1 MKPPSGPNWFGLLGL
16 TPEATPKEINKA
28 YKKLALKYH
37 PDRTKG
43 DKKKEALFI
52 KVKEAYE
59 VLGDDK
65 ERLKYLEEF
74 RKVGAK
80 VKRNADRTEK
90 MDAKRRKM
98 KEDLLAREK
107 VAENQ
112 RAEKNKNYASRQAEA
127 KRQQDINRL
136 REEGRR
142 QREDFTPRKQDTP
155 SSAANSAADESAN
168 FEFEA
173 MAAQRAVERS
183 EKRKMQIKVKWSKR
197 SQHEG
202 ESFSDDGIAALFKK
216 YGYVEAVEIGKKGKS
231 ATVTF
236 DTEKAARAAIEAH
249 DTDEELS
256 VFKDIESCSLSQH
269 RPEPNDSA
277 SAAVDGRTAASDL
290 GSKDPFGGEDA
301 TAGGGAD
308 LGGGGTGAAI
318 DPTAIDPDAGSSLAA
333 LEAQLFAKMMG
344 GA

>member
-1 MKPPSGPNWFGLLGL
+1 MPPSGPDYFGQLGL

-43 DKKKEALFI
+43 DKKKEAIFI

-59 VLGDDK
+59 VLGDEK

-80 VKRNADRTEK
+80 VKRNADRADK

-98 KEDLLAREK
+98 KEDLLKREK
-107 VAENQ
+107 AAEGQ
-112 RAEKNKNYASRQAEA
+112 RAERNKAFATKQADA

-142 QREDFTPRKQDTP
+142 QREDFAQRSYE
-155 SSAANSAADESAN
+155 SSSTAGSATASNAPQEESAS

-183 EKRKMQIKVKWSKR
+183 ENRKRQIKVKWSRK

-202 ESFSDDGIAALFKK
+202 ESFSDDGLATVFKM
-216 YGYVEAVEIGKKGKS
+216 YGYVEGVEIGKKGKS
-231 ATVTF
+231 ATITF
-236 DTEKAARAAIEAH
+236 ETETAARAAVEAH
-249 DTDEELS
+249 DTDQALA
-256 VFKDIESCSLSQH
+256 VFKEVESCSLSQH
-269 RPEPNDSA
+269 RPMASDSA
-277 SAAVDGRTAASDL
+277 SASSAGGEAAASDFGTP
-290 GSKDPFGGEDA
+290 GSEDA
-301 TAGGGAD
+301 AASA
-308 LGGGGTGAAI
+308 GAAGM
-318 DPTAIDPDAGSSLAA
+318 DSGSTAADPDAGSSLAD

-344 GA
+344 GV